1 MRKNKLCIKPHIL
14 LLNYYM
20 NLDGWKQ
27 FKYHKSKENN
37 PSIEKE
43 QNIIQNY
50 LYFEV
55 VNSLMQAILNIKLYC
70 SFVGINLMQYLSC
83 LCATHK

>member
-1 MRKNKLCIKPHIL
+1 
-14 LLNYYM
+14 M